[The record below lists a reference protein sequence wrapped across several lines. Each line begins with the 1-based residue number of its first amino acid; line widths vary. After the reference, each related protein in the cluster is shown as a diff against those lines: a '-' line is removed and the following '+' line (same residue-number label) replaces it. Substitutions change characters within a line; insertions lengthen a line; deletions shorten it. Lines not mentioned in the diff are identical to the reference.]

1 MDCPHPAHSKTP
13 GSWWK
18 TVMCEDRKW
27 MTGSR
32 NFLSLNR
39 ETVTQDSGKVYT
51 LMRRVTITLTEGQ

>member
-1 MDCPHPAHSKTP
+1 
-13 GSWWK
+13 
-18 TVMCEDRKW
+18 